1 MSQQPLQVIATVPPS
16 YLWRP
21 GIIEPEKSMPER
33 THYETLGLPETASL
47 EEIKK
52 QYRSLARKYHP
63 DVNASKQAAQQFS
76 DIAEAYRVLNDTEA
90 RRAYDAERALRQRQA
105 NAKPTGPL
113 NHSAGPRPA
122 PKPTPQPVT
131 TATQESERLL
141 RQAQTAFTRG
151 RVAEARS
158 LAEQSLR
165 YNRKNAAAWEVL
177 GDVCRNQ
184 GRTDDALR
192 HYTMASQHDPR
203 SATVQQKIERIARQP
218 SGGYSGSTG
227 YTPATPTARSQAS
240 RATGRPSTRTAP
252 IVTNLTE
259 EKRPLARILAGFFGF
274 FGTFLLL
281 LFTGSYLD
289 KSPQSTQIL
298 PFVSSWSWPFVF
310 SLLAA
315 GALLGSAMTIT
326 GMIRRIE
333 DDLIL
338 TSNSGGAK
346 SPPIG
351 IVIVL
356 VGLVFFWIA
365 AALHLAIALIQES
378 LTPSLLKLY
387 GAIAFMTALF
397 AICWSMPSTGGAGQ
411 TLLLGGNV
419 IFAGFIIGWLL
430 GDFFRPD

>member
-1 MSQQPLQVIATVPPS
+1 
-16 YLWRP
+16 
-21 GIIEPEKSMPER
+21 MPER

-63 DVNASKQAAQQFS
+63 DVNSGKQAAQQFS
-76 DIAEAYRVLNDTEA
+76 DIAEAYRVLNDSEA

-105 NAKPTGPL
+105 SARPTGPL
-113 NHSAGPRPA
+113 NHSAGPRPT

-177 GDVCRNQ
+177 GDICRNQ

-227 YTPATPTARSQAS
+227 YTPATPTARNQNP
-240 RATGRPSTRTAP
+240 RPVTRTAP

-281 LFTGSYLD
+281 LFVGSYLD
-289 KSPQSTQIL
+289 KSPRSTQIL

-338 TSNSGGAK
+338 TGSGSGTKA
-346 SPPIG
+346 PPLG
-351 IVIVL
+351 IVIIL
-356 VGLVFFWIA
+356 MGLVFFWIA
-365 AALHLAIALIQES
+365 AALHLTIALLQES

-387 GAIAFMTALF
+387 GAIAFLTTLF
-397 AICWSMPSTGGAGQ
+397 AICWSMPNNGGAGQ
-411 TLLLGGNV
+411 TLLFGGNI
-419 IFAGFIIGWLL
+419 IFAGFVVGWLL